1 MLPPNYN
8 HVVMFRFFFSFFL
21 FFFFSTLIILF
32 EKGMTFS
39 HFAQNVYCVSYVSL
53 FVFQRYWDMYER
65 DELPTCAQEFQQN
78 APPYALDIGGEV
90 FGFPDST
97 PLKPSKART
106 VAHAALRNAASNY
119 VTTSSSSSSS
129 SSNNPNKLA
138 SSTKKASLAAALLQR
153 GGNDP
158 LNASLQ
164 QHFRHGYYAA
174 TSFVDAQV
182 NS

>member
-1 MLPPNYN
+1 
-8 HVVMFRFFFSFFL
+8 
-21 FFFFSTLIILF
+21 
-32 EKGMTFS
+32 
-39 HFAQNVYCVSYVSL
+39 
-53 FVFQRYWDMYER
+53 MYER
-65 DELPTCAQEFQQN
+65 DKLPTCAQEFQLN

-119 VTTSSSSSSS
+119 ATTPSSPST
-129 SSNNPNKLA
+129 SNNPNKA
-138 SSTKKASLAAALLQR
+138 TKKKASLAAALLQR

-182 NS
+182 NQ